1 MKTDTEISELWQVAH
16 LRFHFGEKLAINAL
30 LSPNA
35 SVEYGAAPVEAIVP
49 SNDSE
54 SRKEPDSLKVP
65 SLATRI
71 A

>member
-16 LRFHFGEKLAINAL
+16 LRFHFGENLAMNAL
-30 LSPNA
+30 LSPKA
-35 SVEYGAAPVEAIVP
+35 SVEYGAPVEAIAP

-65 SLATRI
+65 SLATKI